1 MVPDWAVASA
11 RCAWQGYGGL
21 DGAGFW
27 SADWGWN
34 EAMSWMDR

>member
-1 MVPDWAVASA
+1 MIPDWAVVSK
-11 RCAWQGYGGL
+11 RCEWQGYAGF

-27 SADWGWN
+27 SASWGWN